1 MQLFLHRADDCAP
14 GSRSSL
20 PFAIRKTARI
30 IGHSELLQYM
40 TRSVQ
45 IELLL
50 VDGFFRQ
57 VSTKISWTICPIAVR
72 PFVYVVKAAQSARPK
87 TVKGES

>member
-45 IELLL
+45 IEILLMDDFSDKFL
-50 VDGFFRQ
+50 PKFLGR
-57 VSTKISWTICPIAVR
+57 
-72 PFVYVVKAAQSARPK
+72 FVQLRSGR
-87 TVKGES
+87 SSM